1 MSAVTQG
8 EIKVKVAVPIGDLKE
23 LEMEIVKNSHASIRL
38 TGMVPEEL
46 GDGFL
51 LRPMERGR
59 IEVWAGETMLFN
71 GIPETIRVTQEGSG
85 YNVTVEG
92 VSASRLLDYGKKN
105 RTFQKTDAT
114 YGEVVRE
121 VLADRGAE
129 PSDSAAVHAAAVFTA
144 EDRKTGGVLYQIGE
158 TDWEFLCRL
167 AGHLGTAVLPS
178 VLSSGMGIYVGFPM
192 GRVWDGSGA
201 DMVREKVFLDRENR
215 CLCQEIAAYENWN
228 IGDRVKWMG
237 REYAVIRKGC
247 RLERGLLRFR
257 YVISGAEAFSGPK
270 YGNPHHAGLLLPATV
285 LDRKEEQVKVH
296 FDMDRVQKAE
306 DAFWYPWRPDAGNLM
321 YCMPE
326 KGEKVYIHLGDC
338 EGKQARAVCGVHGNG
353 AGNPEMKCSDRYFTT
368 AGQKRM
374 FLLPD
379 SMGFRDLK
387 QESPLEMVLDDGAG
401 ASVVSN
407 KNIVVSAKDSI
418 GLKGDTVFLQA
429 PQELSIVRR
438 DASAPTVINMCNGF
452 DSVGATNEVT
462 MAGAGEAA
470 FPVFQEDGPEAGKE
484 YGLEGLEK
492 DILAST
498 PGAGLESGLE
508 RQAGA
513 ALVNRLVGD

>member
-8 EIKVKVAVPIGDLKE
+8 EIKVKAAVPIGDLKE

-257 YVISGAEAFSGPK
+257 YVISGAEAFSGQERGAGKGAFRHGPCAES
-270 YGNPHHAGLLLPATV
+270 GGCLLVSVASGCGQPDVLHAGKRGKGVYPFGRLR
-285 LDRKEEQVKVH
+285 RKT
-296 FDMDRVQKAE
+296 
-306 DAFWYPWRPDAGNLM
+306 
-321 YCMPE
+321 
-326 KGEKVYIHLGDC
+326 
-338 EGKQARAVCGVHGNG
+338 G
-353 AGNPEMKCSDRYFTT
+353 AGSLRGTRERCGKSGNEMQRQIFHDGGAETDVPA
-368 AGQKRM
+368 AGQ
-374 FLLPD
+374 
-379 SMGFRDLK
+379 
-387 QESPLEMVLDDGAG
+387 
-401 ASVVSN
+401 
-407 KNIVVSAKDSI
+407 
-418 GLKGDTVFLQA
+418 
-429 PQELSIVRR
+429 
-438 DASAPTVINMCNGF
+438 
-452 DSVGATNEVT
+452 
-462 MAGAGEAA
+462 
-470 FPVFQEDGPEAGKE
+470 
-484 YGLEGLEK
+484 YGV
-492 DILAST
+492 
-498 PGAGLESGLE
+498 P
-508 RQAGA
+508 
-513 ALVNRLVGD
+513 